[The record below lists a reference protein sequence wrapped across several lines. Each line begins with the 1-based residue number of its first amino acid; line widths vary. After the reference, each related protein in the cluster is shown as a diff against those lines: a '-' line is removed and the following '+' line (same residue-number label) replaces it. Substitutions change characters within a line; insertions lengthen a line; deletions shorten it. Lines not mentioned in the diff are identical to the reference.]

1 MTATPL
7 VEATGLS
14 RHYGLRGSAF
24 AARRVMRAV
33 DDVSLAV
40 ASGRNLGIVGESGSG
55 KSTLARLIM
64 ALERPSAGT
73 VRFKGEDLF
82 ALPAAALRRRRRDF
96 QMVFQDPYG
105 SLDPRQTV
113 ARIVA
118 EPLDV
123 AMPGLAR
130 AERRAQIAAS
140 LGAVGL
146 SADAADRYPHEFS
159 GGQRQRIALAR
170 ALVTAP
176 SLIVADEPVSA
187 LDVSI
192 QAQVLNLLMDLHEQR
207 GVTYI
212 FISHNLAVVELIADE
227 VLVMYRGRVVER
239 GPAKD
244 IFDAPAHPYTR
255 ALVDAVP
262 DFAAPAAPASPALP
276 EAAEPP
282 PSGCAFAP
290 RCPRASAICRPEKPS
305 LRDLGAGRQAAC
317 HNV

>member
-1 MTATPL
+1 MTAPPL
-7 VEATGLS
+7 VEAIGLS
-14 RHYGLRGSAF
+14 RHYGLRGGPF
-24 AARRVMRAV
+24 AARHVVRAV

-40 ASGRNLGIVGESGSG
+40 VSGRNLGIVGESGSG

-82 ALPAAALRRRRRDF
+82 ALPAAALRRRRRDL

-105 SLDPRQTV
+105 SLDPRHSV

-123 AMPGLAR
+123 AMPDLTR
-130 AERRAQIAAS
+130 ADRHAQIAAS
-140 LGAVGL
+140 LDAVGL
-146 SADAADRYPHEFS
+146 PADAADRYPHEFS

-212 FISHNLAVVELIADE
+212 FISHNLAVVELIADD

-244 IFDAPAHPYTR
+244 IFEAPAHPYTR

-262 DFAAPAAPASPALP
+262 DFTAPAAPASPALP
-276 EAAEPP
+276 DAAEPP
-282 PSGCAFAP
+282 PAGCAFAP
-290 RCPRASAICRPEKPS
+290 RCPRATPICHQAPPF
-305 LRDLGAGRQAAC
+305 LRDLGAGRHASC